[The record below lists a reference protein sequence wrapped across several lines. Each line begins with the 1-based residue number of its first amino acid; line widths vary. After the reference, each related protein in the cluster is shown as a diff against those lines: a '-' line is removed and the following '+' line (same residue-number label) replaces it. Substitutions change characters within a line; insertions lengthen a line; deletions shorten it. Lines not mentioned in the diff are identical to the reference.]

1 MERGPGGG
9 DAALVEV
16 LSEART
22 LGFLGPGEIE
32 RHVAHARGYA
42 QAVAGVPRR
51 VLDLGSGGGVPGL
64 VLASVW
70 PTATVVLLESAS
82 RRTDFLSS
90 AVARLGLGARVAVAH
105 GRAETLAR
113 DSSHRSAYDLV
124 VARSFGAPAV
134 SAECSAGFLC
144 VGGLLVTSEP
154 PGGPGAFDRWPAAGL
169 SLLGMEPV
177 RTVEGQF
184 TYHVVRQVEPA
195 ADRFPRRVGVPQ
207 KRPLF

>member
-1 MERGPGGG
+1 MERGPGAG

-16 LSEART
+16 LSQART
-22 LGFLGPGEIE
+22 LGFLGSGEID
-32 RHVAHARGYA
+32 RHVAHARAYA
-42 QAVAGVPRR
+42 DAAPGIPRH

-70 PTATVVLLESAS
+70 PTATIVLLESAA
-82 RRTDFLSS
+82 RRTDFLES
-90 AVARLGLGARVAVAH
+90 AVVRLGLGARVAVAH
-105 GRAETLAR
+105 GRAEALAR
-113 DSSHRSAYDLV
+113 DPTHRGAYDLV

-134 SAECSAGFLC
+134 TAECSAGFLT
-144 VGGLLVTSEP
+144 VGGFLVTSEP
-154 PGGPGAFDRWPAAGL
+154 PGGPETGERWPAAGL

-177 RTVEGQF
+177 GTVQGPF
-184 TYHVVRQVEPA
+184 TYHVVGQIEPV